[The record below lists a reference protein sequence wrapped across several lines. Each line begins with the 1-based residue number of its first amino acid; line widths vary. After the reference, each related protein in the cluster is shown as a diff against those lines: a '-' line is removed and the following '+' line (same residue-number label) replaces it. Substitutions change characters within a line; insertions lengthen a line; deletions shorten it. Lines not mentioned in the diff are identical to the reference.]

1 MTDAV
6 VTLAPWAAGDLPLL
20 ERANT
25 PEMMAHL
32 GGPETPEQL
41 VERQERYMNL
51 MRTGEAAMYRI
62 ELDGTPVGGIGYW
75 QVDHDGEPAWEAGW
89 NVFSEWQGRGLAH
102 AALGLVVREVADRHD
117 RSLLVAY
124 PGVDNPASNALC
136 RAAGFEHRG
145 SRTEPWHGR
154 ELSFNVWVLD
164 MSPLDLDGREPDLEE
179 RFGEGVLDEKV
190 WWPHY
195 LPHWS
200 SRERTTARYSIAPD
214 ALELFIDA
222 DTAPWSPE
230 FDGDN
235 RVSHVQTGQ
244 FAGARGGAIGQHRFR
259 EGLVVREEQP
269 ERRLHLP
276 RFGVIEVRMAAVRH
290 PDAMVAF
297 WPIGFED
304 RPEDSGEIC
313 IAEIFGS
320 ELDDEGGWVGV
331 GVKRQHDP
339 RLRDDFE
346 KVRVAGDL
354 TVMHDYAVEWTPDAV
369 RFFIDHR
376 WVKTVHQRIDYPV
389 QLMLDLYEL
398 PRADRSRDL
407 VALPHTL
414 RVERVRTFPPL

>member
-1 MTDAV
+1 MHTSDGT
-6 VTLAPWAAGDLPLL
+6 VTLAAWGPDDLPLL

-25 PEMMAHL
+25 PEMMTHL

-164 MSPLDLDGREPDLEE
+164 MSPLDLDGREPDLDE

-200 SRERTTARYSIAPD
+200 SRERTAARYRIAPD

-222 DTAPWSPE
+222 DTPPWSPE

-244 FAGARGGAIGQHRFR
+244 FAGARFVVMICGDIMTMP
-259 EGLVVREEQP
+259 GLP
-269 ERRLHLP
+269 
-276 RFGVIEVRMAAVRH
+276 AAPAANTIDV
-290 PDAMVAF
+290 
-297 WPIGFED
+297 
-304 RPEDSGEIC
+304 
-313 IAEIFGS
+313 
-320 ELDDEGGWVGV
+320 DDEGRIVG
-331 GVKRQHDP
+331 
-339 RLRDDFE
+339 LF
-346 KVRVAGDL
+346 
-354 TVMHDYAVEWTPDAV
+354 
-369 RFFIDHR
+369 
-376 WVKTVHQRIDYPV
+376 
-389 QLMLDLYEL
+389 
-398 PRADRSRDL
+398 
-407 VALPHTL
+407 
-414 RVERVRTFPPL
+414 